1 MTAAKLDWTMGSR
14 AAVLVDWDAA
24 HQTGRRIAGAGP
36 STAAAERARIREDLA
51 ELVPRAEIRVR
62 AFTQLVPE
70 GARARPWVM
79 SRSEWIGANLGG
91 LQRLLEPLAERLVP
105 EGKGRSGLRRKA
117 LGAQIGGLFGYV
129 SKKVL
134 GQYDAF
140 LPLDD
145 EGMIYFVGPNLVE
158 TERRFAVPARDF
170 RLWVALHETTHRVQ
184 FGATPWLRTYLKR
197 QIDTYLGTV
206 QVDTRQ
212 LVDQLRRAVDEA
224 RTGNAPKGVNGILLL
239 LTPEQR
245 ELFKKMQALMSL
257 LEGHASFV
265 MNEVGAEEIRDLDRL
280 KRSLKQRRQAA
291 GIERSFQR
299 AIGFDQK
306 ISQYDAGEAFVRG
319 VVDRVGIDG
328 FNLIWQ
334 SEANLPT
341 IDEVPVPERWVAR
354 VVGP

>member
-1 MTAAKLDWTMGSR
+1 
-14 AAVLVDWDAA
+14 
-24 HQTGRRIAGAGP
+24 
-36 STAAAERARIREDLA
+36 
-51 ELVPRAEIRVR
+51 
-62 AFTQLVPE
+62 
-70 GARARPWVM
+70 
-79 SRSEWIGANLGG
+79 
-91 LQRLLEPLAERLVP
+91 
-105 EGKGRSGLRRKA
+105 
-117 LGAQIGGLFGYV
+117 
-129 SKKVL
+129 
-134 GQYDAF
+134 
-140 LPLDD
+140 
-145 EGMIYFVGPNLVE
+145 
-158 TERRFAVPARDF
+158 VPARDF

-197 QIDTYLGTV
+197 QIDTYLG
-206 QVDTRQ
+206 
-212 LVDQLRRAVDEA
+212 RAGRHPTA
-224 RTGNAPKGVNGILLL
+224 RGSAPQGRGRGSDGNAPKGVNGILLL

-328 FNLIWQ
+328 
-334 SEANLPT
+334 STSSGRARPT
-341 IDEVPVPERWVAR
+341 CRRSTRSRRPSAGSPASSVPSPMARRPPAVAR
-354 VVGP
+354 VLERVTASSREHQMFLRATPCSWRSPVARTPCASCTRCTRSAGS